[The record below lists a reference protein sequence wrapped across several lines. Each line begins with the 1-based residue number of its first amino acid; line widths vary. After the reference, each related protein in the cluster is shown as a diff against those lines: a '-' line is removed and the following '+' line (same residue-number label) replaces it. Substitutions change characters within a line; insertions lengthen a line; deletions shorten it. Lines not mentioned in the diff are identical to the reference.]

1 MCEYIAYIMAIS
13 MQFTGSILLLIYF
26 VSTDRKS
33 VIKRF
38 TGIGVIERC
47 GEKISYNEEAFFNE
61 FKSAYLNKAA
71 FFCIVLGYILG
82 VFGEVGERSRIYTVI
97 TVILISIMLI
107 LIVKYGI
114 EFFVKHNQTTTQRI
128 TSKELDEL
136 GVQSHLNIASNDEF
150 DEFLEET
157 FGKNR
162 K

>member
-1 MCEYIAYIMAIS
+1 

-61 FKSAYLNKAA
+61 FKSAYLNKVA

-82 VFGEVGERSRIYTVI
+82 VFGDIGEHSRIHTVI
-97 TVILISIMLI
+97 TVILISIILI

-114 EFFVKHNQTTTQRI
+114 DFYVKHNQTTKQRI
-128 TSKELDEL
+128 TSEELDEL
-136 GVQSHLNIASNDEF
+136 GVQSHLNIASKDEI
-150 DEFLEET
+150 DELFEKRLGET
-157 FGKNR
+157 GNK
-162 K
+162 